1 MAPHPMVPVPQ
12 AIMRVLFETAAMM
25 MKRGPQT
32 ETISICSSSSAAAAA
47 QDMHIQAV
55 GRISAVDIRAS
66 ELGYPTYNA
75 SIMDGYAINMDEVTR
90 ISLTTGQ
97 GHHYDDDD
105 DDGDDSW
112 QFHVKD
118 RVYAGPTATTETE
131 ALHLPVIIDID
142 MADYTKTLPKTIY
155 VTTGAVIPPSYNAVI
170 PVEQVD
176 ESEMIEYGII
186 SIPYSALVSARG
198 NAWIRPIGCDIKPY
212 TPILKKGDVIEPV
225 HIGLLVQCGVEE
237 VEVRCLPSVG
247 ILSTGN
253 ELYSHLQARQYPQYG
268 GDGDDDGDDD
278 ESTRKV
284 TGTSTGTING
294 NGNGNGTIPDA
305 NGPVLCS
312 LLANYGNC
320 RPRYLG
326 IARDD
331 DEEALT
337 ATLRDSI
344 MAHDVIITTG
354 GISMGEMDI
363 IEKVLVEN
371 LGCDIHFGRLVSLKC
386 LIA

>member
-1 MAPHPMVPVPQ
+1 
-12 AIMRVLFETAAMM
+12 
-25 MKRGPQT
+25 
-32 ETISICSSSSAAAAA
+32 
-47 QDMHIQAV
+47 
-55 GRISAVDIRAS
+55 
-66 ELGYPTYNA
+66 
-75 SIMDGYAINMDEVTR
+75 MDGYAIDIDEVTR
-90 ISLTTGQ
+90 ISLTTT
-97 GHHYDDDD
+97 GHHHDHDH
-105 DDGDDSW
+105 GDDSW

-118 RVYAGPTATTETE
+118 RVYAGPTPDTETVTE
-131 ALHLPVIIDID
+131 CVRVIDID
-142 MADYTKTLPKTIY
+142 MADYTKSLPKTVY

-176 ESEMIEYGII
+176 ESEMLEHGII
-186 SIPYSALVSARG
+186 SIPYSALVSARR
-198 NAWIRPIGCDIKPY
+198 NPWIRPIGCDIKPH

-225 HIGLLVQCGVEE
+225 HIGLLVQCGVEV
-237 VEVRCLPSVG
+237 VEVTCLPSVG

-253 ELYSHLQARQYPQYG
+253 ELYSH
-268 GDGDDDGDDD
+268 
-278 ESTRKV
+278 TRKG
-284 TGTSTGTING
+284 TGT
-294 NGNGNGTIPDA
+294 GTIPDA

-312 LLANYGNC
+312 LLAKYGNC

-337 ATLRDSI
+337 TKLRDSI
-344 MAHDVIITTG
+344 MEHDVIITTG

-363 IEKVLVEN
+363 IEKVLVKN

>member
-1 MAPHPMVPVPQ
+1 
-12 AIMRVLFETAAMM
+12 MRVLFETAAMM
-25 MKRGPQT
+25 MNRGTQT
-32 ETISICSSSSAAAAA
+32 ETISICSSSSSSSAAAAA

-55 GRISAVDIRAS
+55 GRISAVNIRAS

-90 ISLTTGQ
+90 ISLTTG
-97 GHHYDDDD
+97 HHHEDDDD
-105 DDGDDSW
+105 DNDDSW

-118 RVYAGPTATTETE
+118 RVYAGPTATAE
-131 ALHLPVIIDID
+131 ALHVPVIDID
-142 MADYTKTLPKTIY
+142 MADYTKSLPKTVY

-176 ESEMIEYGII
+176 ESEMLEHGII

-212 TPILKKGDVIEPV
+212 TPILKKGDVIESV

-237 VEVRCLPSVG
+237 VEVTCLPSVG

-253 ELYSHLQARQYPQYG
+253 ELYSHLQAHPHQHRQYG
-268 GDGDDDGDDD
+268 GDGDGGDGDGDG
-278 ESTRKV
+278 STRKV
-284 TGTSTGTING
+284 TGT
-294 NGNGNGTIPDA
+294 GTIPDA

-386 LIA
+386 LLDCLIA